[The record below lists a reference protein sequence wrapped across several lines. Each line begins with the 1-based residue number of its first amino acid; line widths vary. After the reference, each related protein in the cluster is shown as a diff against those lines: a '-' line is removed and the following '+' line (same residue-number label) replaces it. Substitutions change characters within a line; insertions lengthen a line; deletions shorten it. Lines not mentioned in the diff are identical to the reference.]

1 MSVYQVNKMLRDVN
15 CNPTLAQRY
24 RVELDTV
31 LQQYELTTEERTA
44 IKDGKLRTLY
54 DMGVNPLLLLVS
66 SLAAGTEM
74 GTYMAAMN
82 PQR

>member
-15 CNPTLAQRY
+15 CNPTVAQRY
-24 RVELDTV
+24 RTELDAV
-31 LQQYELTTEERTA
+31 LQQYGLTTEERAA

-74 GTYMAAMN
+74 STYMAAMN
-82 PQR
+82 PKS